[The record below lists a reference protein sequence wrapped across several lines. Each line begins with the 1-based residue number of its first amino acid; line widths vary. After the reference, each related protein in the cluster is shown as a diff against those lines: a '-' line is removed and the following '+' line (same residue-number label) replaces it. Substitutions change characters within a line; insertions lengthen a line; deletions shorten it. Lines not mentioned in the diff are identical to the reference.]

1 LSFPNPVPLNFNP
14 NNKVSVYRTKAE
26 YQVLEQKLDALSE
39 DKKVINLLYIDQ
51 LNQDYDN
58 PILRKEL
65 IALAKDLRDSAKEII
80 LKADSGSETNDKDY
94 VFSILF

>member
-1 LSFPNPVPLNFNP
+1 MQFFYITNWSYGFVFFQFNPPLNFNP
-14 NNKVSVYRTKAE
+14 NNKVSVYNSSYKAE
-26 YQVLEQKLDALSE
+26 YQVLEQKLDALS

-65 IALAKDLRDSAKEII
+65 TAPRQKK
-80 LKADSGSETNDKDY
+80 KT
-94 VFSILF
+94 

>member
-1 LSFPNPVPLNFNP
+1 MP
-14 NNKVSVYRTKAE
+14 
-26 YQVLEQKLDALSE
+26 E

-65 IALAKDLRDSAKEII
+65 IALSAKEKDLRDSAKEII
-80 LKADSGSETNDKDY
+80 LKQIAVATNDKDY

>member
-1 LSFPNPVPLNFNP
+1 MPFL
-14 NNKVSVYRTKAE
+14 KI
-26 YQVLEQKLDALSE
+26 
-39 DKKVINLLYIDQ
+39 KVINPIYIDQ

-58 PILRKEL
+58 PSTKRINCPISKR
-65 IALAKDLRDSAKEII
+65 KDLRDRAKII

>member
-1 LSFPNPVPLNFNP
+1 L
-14 NNKVSVYRTKAE
+14 KIHKEE
-26 YQVLEQKLDALSE
+26 YHAQKKKLDALSE
-39 DKKVINLLYIDQ
+39 DKKKINPLYIDQ

-65 IALAKDLRDSAKEII
+65 IAISQRKERDRAKEII

>member
-1 LSFPNPVPLNFNP
+1 
-14 NNKVSVYRTKAE
+14 
-26 YQVLEQKLDALSE
+26 LDALSE

-65 IALAKDLRDSAKEII
+65 IAPAKEKDLRDSAKR
-80 LKADSGSETNDKDY
+80 Y
-94 VFSILF
+94 